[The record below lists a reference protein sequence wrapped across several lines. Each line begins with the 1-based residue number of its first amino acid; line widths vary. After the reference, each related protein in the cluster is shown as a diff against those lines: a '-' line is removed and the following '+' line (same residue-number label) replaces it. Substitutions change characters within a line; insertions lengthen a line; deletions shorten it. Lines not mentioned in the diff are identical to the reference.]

1 MTDLFESKADDW
13 DKGDMKQI
21 LSQAIG
27 GAMVQKVSFQPQ
39 YHVMDFGAG
48 TGLIC
53 SAIAPHV
60 QSIAAVDISPSML
73 ERLAAKPE
81 LQGKVTTVCQDILDC
96 PLKDKFDVIVSA
108 MAMHHVQDT
117 DAMLQ
122 SFYDHLKEGGIV
134 ALADLDAEDGSF
146 HPKDIEGVFHDGFDR
161 GELQNKLEQVG
172 FQGVHFETVTT
183 VCKDDKTYPIF
194 MVIASKVERVPEL

>member
-1 MTDLFESKADDW
+1 MADLFESKAADW
-13 DKGDMKQI
+13 DKGDMKQM

-27 GAMVQKVSFQPQ
+27 GAMVQKVDFKPHH
-39 YHVMDFGAG
+39 HVMDFGAG

-96 PLKDKFDVIVSA
+96 PINEKFDVIVSA

-122 SFYDHLKEGGIV
+122 SFYAHLKEGGQV

-146 HPKDIEGVFHDGFDR
+146 HPADIEGVFHHGFDR
-161 GELQNKLEQVG
+161 GELKNKLKAVG
-172 FQGVHFETVTT
+172 FKQIRFETVTT
-183 VCKDDKTYPIF
+183 VYKDDNVYPIF
-194 MVIASKVERVPEL
+194 LVIARKAGSNES

>member
-1 MTDLFESKADDW
+1 MTDLFASKAEDW
-13 DKGDMKQI
+13 DNGDMKQM

-27 GAMVQKVSFQPQ
+27 GAMVQEVGFQTNNT
-39 YHVMDFGAG
+39 VMDFGAG

-60 QSIAAVDISPSML
+60 QNIAAVDISPSML

-81 LQGKVTTVCQDILDC
+81 LQDKVNTVCQDILDD
-96 PLKDKFDVIVSA
+96 PLDMKFDVVVSA

-122 SFYDHLKEGGIV
+122 SFYAHLHDGGKV
-134 ALADLDAEDGSF
+134 ALADLDKEDGTF
-146 HPKDIEGVFHDGFDR
+146 HPADIEGVYHDGFTR
-161 GELQNKLEQVG
+161 EELQNKLEKVG
-172 FQGVHFETVTT
+172 FKHIRFETVTT
-183 VCKDDKTYPIF
+183 VYKEDKTYPVF
-194 MVIASKVERVPEL
+194 MLTACK

>member
-1 MTDLFESKADDW
+1 MRWGLRVGDLFESKAADW
-13 DKGDMKQI
+13 DKGDMKQM

-27 GAMVQKVSFQPQ
+27 GAMVQKVAFQPQ
-39 YHVMDFGAG
+39 HHVMDFGAG

-60 QSIAAVDISPSML
+60 QSIAAVDISPAML

-81 LQGKVTTVCQDILDC
+81 LQGKVSTICQDILGC
-96 PLKDKFDVIVSA
+96 PLKDRFDVIVSA

-122 SFYDHLKEGGIV
+122 SFYDHLKEGGNV

-146 HPKDIEGVFHDGFDR
+146 HPEDIEGVFHHGFDR
-161 GELQNKLEQVG
+161 NELQSKLERVG
-172 FQGVHFETVTT
+172 FQDVHFETVTT
-183 VCKDDKTYPIF
+183 VYKDDKAYPVF
-194 MVIASKVERVPEL
+194 MVMAAKA

>member
-13 DKGDMKQI
+13 DKGDMKQM

-27 GAMVQKVSFQPQ
+27 AAMVQEIDWQPRH
-39 YHVMDFGAG
+39 HVMDFGAG

-53 SAIAPHV
+53 SAIAPLV
-60 QSIAAVDISPSML
+60 QSIAAVDISPAML

-81 LQGKVTTVCQDILDC
+81 LQGKVNTVCQDILDC
-96 PLKDKFDVIVSA
+96 PLNQKFDVIVSA

-117 DAMLQ
+117 DAMVR
-122 SFYDHLKEGGIV
+122 SFYDHLKEGGKV

-146 HPKDIEGVFHDGFDR
+146 HPADIEGVFHHGFER
-161 GELQNKLEQVG
+161 NKLQSKLEQVG
-172 FQGVHFETVTT
+172 FRDVHFETVTT
-183 VCKDDKTYPIF
+183 VYKDDKAYPIF
-194 MVIASKVERVPEL
+194 MVMATKAKQ

>member
-1 MTDLFESKADDW
+1 MTDLFENKAGDW
-13 DKGDMKQI
+13 DKGDMKQM

-27 GAMVQKVSFQPQ
+27 GAMVQKVGFEKQH
-39 YHVMDFGAG
+39 HVMDFGAG

-96 PLKDKFDVIVSA
+96 PIDEKFDVIVSA

-117 DAMLQ
+117 DVLLQ
-122 SFYDHLKEGGIV
+122 SFYEHLKDDGRV

-146 HPKDIEGVFHDGFDR
+146 HPADIEGVFHDGFER
-161 GELQNKLEQVG
+161 SALQKKLEQAG
-172 FQGVHFETVTT
+172 FLDVHFETVTT
-183 VCKDDKTYPIF
+183 VYKDDNAYPIF
-194 MVIASKVERVPEL
+194 LVMARKAERG

>member
-1 MTDLFESKADDW
+1 MTDLFESKAADW
-13 DKGDMKQI
+13 DKGDMKQM

-27 GAMVQKVSFQPQ
+27 GAMVQKVAFQPQ
-39 YHVMDFGAG
+39 HHVMDFGAG

-60 QSIAAVDISPSML
+60 QSIAAVDIAPSML
-73 ERLAAKPE
+73 ERLAEKTE
-81 LQGKVTTVCQDILDC
+81 LQAKVTTVCQDILDC

-117 DAMLQ
+117 NAMLQ
-122 SFYDHLKEGGIV
+122 NFYDHLKEGGIV

-146 HPKDIEGVFHDGFDR
+146 HPEDIEGVFHDGFDR
-161 GELQNKLEQVG
+161 SELQSKLERVG
-172 FQGVHFETVTT
+172 FRDVHFETVTT
-183 VCKDDKTYPIF
+183 VYKDDKTYPIF
-194 MVIASKVERVPEL
+194 MVMASKVERVSGL

>member
-1 MTDLFESKADDW
+1 MTDLFENKADDW
-13 DKGDMKQI
+13 DKGDMKQM

-27 GAMVQKVSFQPQ
+27 GAVVQKVAFKAQH
-39 YHVMDFGAG
+39 HVMDFGAG

-73 ERLAAKPE
+73 ERLVAKPE

-96 PLKDKFDVIVSA
+96 PLDMQFDVIVSA

-117 DAMLQ
+117 DVLLK
-122 SFYDHLKEGGIV
+122 SFYAHLHDGGSV
-134 ALADLDAEDGSF
+134 ALADLDKEDGTF
-146 HPKDIEGVFHDGFDR
+146 HPDDIEGVYHDGFARED
-161 GELQNKLEQVG
+161 LQNKLKKAG
-172 FQGVHFETVTT
+172 FQAVHFKTVTT
-183 VCKDDKTYPIF
+183 VYKDTKAYPIF
-194 MVIASKVERVPEL
+194 LVIAHKIKGITGS

>member
-1 MTDLFESKADDW
+1 MMSDLFESKADDW
-13 DKGDMKQI
+13 DKGDMKQM

-27 GAMVQKVSFQPQ
+27 GAMVQKVAFKPQ
-39 YHVMDFGAG
+39 HHVMDFGAG

-60 QSIAAVDISPSML
+60 QNIAAVDISPSML

-96 PLKDKFDVIVSA
+96 PINERFDVIVSA

-117 DAMLQ
+117 DVMLQ
-122 SFYDHLKEGGIV
+122 RFYDHLKEGGQV

-146 HPKDIEGVFHDGFDR
+146 HPADVEGVFHDGFER
-161 GELQNKLEQVG
+161 SALQKKLKQAG
-172 FQGVHFETVTT
+172 FQDVYFETVTT
-183 VCKDDKTYPIF
+183 VYKDDNAYPIF
-194 MVIASKVERVPEL
+194 LVMARKAEGG

>member
-1 MTDLFESKADDW
+1 MSDLFENDLFENKAEDW
-13 DKGDMKQI
+13 DAGDMKQI

-27 GAMVQKVSFQPQ
+27 GAMVQEVSFLPTQ
-39 YHVMDFGAG
+39 HVMDFGAG

-60 QSIAAVDISPSML
+60 QKIMAVDISPSML

-81 LQGKVTTVCQDILDC
+81 LKGKVATVCQDILDC
-96 PLKDKFDVIVSA
+96 PMDEKFDVIVSA

-122 SFYDHLKEGGIV
+122 RFYEHLQGGGQV

-146 HPKDIEGVFHDGFDR
+146 HPADAEGVYHDGFDR
-161 GELQNKLEQVG
+161 DALQHKLEQVG
-172 FQGVHFETVTT
+172 FQDVRFETVTT
-183 VCKDDKTYPIF
+183 VFKDDKTYPIF
-194 MVIASKVERVPEL
+194 MVMAFK

>member
-1 MTDLFESKADDW
+1 MTDLFESKAEDW
-13 DKGDMKQI
+13 DKGDMKQM

-27 GAMVQKVSFQPQ
+27 GAMVQKVAFQPQ
-39 YHVMDFGAG
+39 HHVMDFGAG

-60 QSIAAVDISPSML
+60 QSIAAVDISPAML

-96 PLKDKFDVIVSA
+96 PIVNKSDERFDVIVSA

-122 SFYDHLKEGGIV
+122 SFYDHLKESGSV

-146 HPKDIEGVFHDGFDR
+146 HPENIEGVFHDGFDR
-161 GELQNKLEQVG
+161 SELQSKLEQVG
-172 FQGVHFETVTT
+172 FQDVHFDTVTT
-183 VCKDDKTYPIF
+183 VYKDNKAYPIF
-194 MVIASKVERVPEL
+194 MVMASRGKP

>member
-1 MTDLFESKADDW
+1 MTDLFEHKADDW
-13 DKGDMKQI
+13 DKGDMKQM

-27 GAMVQKVSFQPQ
+27 GAMVQKVGFEKQH
-39 YHVMDFGAG
+39 HVMDFGAG

-81 LQGKVTTVCQDILDC
+81 LQGKVTSVCQDILDC
-96 PLKDKFDVIVSA
+96 PLNERFDVIVSA

-122 SFYDHLKEGGIV
+122 SFAAHLKAGGKV
-134 ALADLDAEDGSF
+134 ALADLDKEDGTF
-146 HPKDIEGVFHDGFDR
+146 HPDDIEGVFHHGFER
-161 GELQNKLEQVG
+161 SALQKKLEQAG
-172 FQGVHFETVTT
+172 FDDIHFETVTT
-183 VCKDDKTYPIF
+183 VYKEDKTYPIF
-194 MVIASKVERVPEL
+194 MVMARKGNS

>member
-1 MTDLFESKADDW
+1 LTDLFESKADDW
-13 DKGDMKQI
+13 DKGDMKQM

-27 GAMVQKVSFQPQ
+27 GAMVQKVTFKAQH
-39 YHVMDFGAG
+39 HVMDFGAG

-96 PLKDKFDVIVSA
+96 SLDMQFDVIVSA

-117 DAMLQ
+117 DVLLK
-122 SFYDHLKEGGIV
+122 SFYAHLANGGKV
-134 ALADLDAEDGSF
+134 ALADLDKEDGTF
-146 HPKDIEGVFHDGFDR
+146 HPDDVEGVYHDGFARED
-161 GELQNKLEQVG
+161 LQNKLEKAG
-172 FQGVHFETVTT
+172 FQAVHFETVTT
-183 VCKDDKTYPIF
+183 VYKDTKAYPIF
-194 MVIASKVERVPEL
+194 LVIAHKTKGITES

>member
-13 DKGDMKQI
+13 DKGDMKQM

-27 GAMVQKVSFQPQ
+27 AAMVQEIDWQPS

-53 SAIAPHV
+53 SAIAPLV
-60 QSIAAVDISPSML
+60 QSIAAVDISPAML

-81 LQGKVTTVCQDILDC
+81 LQGKVNTVCQDILDC
-96 PLKDKFDVIVSA
+96 PLDETFDVIVSA

-122 SFYDHLKEGGIV
+122 SFYDHLKEGGKV

-146 HPKDIEGVFHDGFDR
+146 HPADIEGVFHHGFER
-161 GELQNKLEQVG
+161 NELQNKLEQVG
-172 FQGVHFETVTT
+172 FRDVHFETVTT
-183 VCKDDKTYPIF
+183 VYKDDKAYPIF
-194 MVIASKVERVPEL
+194 MVMATKA

>member
-39 YHVMDFGAG
+39 HHVMDFGAG

-73 ERLAAKPE
+73 ERLAEKTE

-117 DAMLQ
+117 NAMLQ
-122 SFYDHLKEGGIV
+122 NFYDHLKEGGIV

-146 HPKDIEGVFHDGFDR
+146 HPEDIEGVFHDGFDR
-161 GELQNKLEQVG
+161 SELQSKLERVG
-172 FQGVHFETVTT
+172 FRDVHFETVTT
-183 VCKDDKTYPIF
+183 VYKDDKTYPIF
-194 MVIASKVERVPEL
+194 MVMASKVERVSGL